1 MSSDEAI
8 LVKASS
14 KRIKSCLKG
23 QRKAG
28 SFCYFKGINGSPRKD
43 VEGMKILYS
52 DGDRVRGMS
61 VVTSSRPGELQ
72 FSPLTPV
79 VRPNPASPPE
89 KGFKYVDLEQD
100 LYSIEFMGVQHFF
113 HTLDEL
119 ILKVLEK
126 RPGTRDDL
134 QLLSHVVWTEVQDLQ
149 LGEFNQYQERIPRS
163 EISKIARKYQVRKL
177 QYPPRTP
184 DSVKSRFRGYGKAY
198 RHYDSVRDYAF
209 QVRDYY
215 DGKVEFSPG
224 DYFEKE
230 ETSEDESSSIENR
243 LNRVKEAVAE

>member
-1 MSSDEAI
+1 MSGEAI

-14 KRIKSCLKG
+14 SRIKNCLKG
-23 QRKAG
+23 QRSG
-28 SFCYFKGINGSPRKD
+28 FCYFKGLNGEPRKD

-52 DGDRVRGMS
+52 DGDEVKGES
-61 VVTSSRPGELQ
+61 VIVQAREGELK
-72 FSPLTPV
+72 FSPLSPV
-79 VRPNPASPPE
+79 VRPHPCSPPE

-100 LYSIEFMGVQHFF
+100 LYSIEFMGVEHFF

-134 QLLSHVVWTEVQDLQ
+134 QLLAHTLWTEVQDLE
-149 LGEFNQYQERIPRS
+149 LSKYGEYRERIPRS
-163 EISKIARKYQVRKL
+163 KVEKVAKKYQVREL
-177 QYPPRTP
+177 RFPPCTP
-184 DSVKSRFRGYGKAY
+184 EEVKKRYRNYGKSYRHFDSVQ
-198 RHYDSVRDYAF
+198 DYAF

-215 DGKVEFSPG
+215 SGDVEFRPG

-230 ETSEDESSSIENR
+230 KTDEGEEDSSSTEKR
-243 LNRVKEAVAE
+243 LKQVKEAVSG